1 MKVRKILGIALA
13 ATILLSA
20 CSAAVEKGDV
30 ADRQIDIVTTIGMIT
45 DIVKNVG
52 GERVSAIGL
61 MGSGVDPHL
70 YKASEGDVTKMA
82 NADIIFYNGLHLE
95 AQMADVFE
103 QMSENILTVPVTDEI
118 DEAELL
124 SWEGESGT
132 YDPHVWFNVEFW
144 VKAVE
149 VVRDTLVEYDPGSAD
164 LYEANAASY
173 LEQLKDLNQYI
184 KDQAARVPEEQ
195 RVLITAHDA
204 FRYFGIAYGFEV
216 KGLQG
221 ISTETEAGTADVQ
234 DLVNFIVERKIKAI
248 FIESSVPTRNI
259 EAVQEAAK
267 AKGQEVAIGGE
278 LFSDAMGTEGTME
291 GTYIGMVK
299 HNIDTIVSALLG
311 EA

>member
-30 ADRQIDIVTTIGMIT
+30 ADRQIDVITTIGMIT

-52 GERVSAIGL
+52 GERVSVIGL

-124 SWEGESGT
+124 SWG
-132 YDPHVWFNVEFW
+132 
-144 VKAVE
+144 
-149 VVRDTLVEYDPGSAD
+149 R
-164 LYEANAASY
+164 
-173 LEQLKDLNQYI
+173 
-184 KDQAARVPEEQ
+184 
-195 RVLITAHDA
+195 
-204 FRYFGIAYGFEV
+204 
-216 KGLQG
+216 
-221 ISTETEAGTADVQ
+221 
-234 DLVNFIVERKIKAI
+234 
-248 FIESSVPTRNI
+248 
-259 EAVQEAAK
+259 
-267 AKGQEVAIGGE
+267 
-278 LFSDAMGTEGTME
+278 
-291 GTYIGMVK
+291 
-299 HNIDTIVSALLG
+299 
-311 EA
+311 